1 MDIVT
6 KLTVTPKLE
15 SPKIAFVVTSLI
27 AVFILYSLARITWSL
42 LTPDVALEPWRSPQV
57 SASGQAQQRIDFS
70 NYHWFGRA
78 GAPIVIE
85 KSKQPVSDAPKTRLK
100 LVLTGVVANE
110 NPKLSMAII
119 EYQSQQDTYV
129 IDQKISSTRAS
140 IVEIYSDRV
149 ILSNSGK
156 HETLMLDGFDY
167 TKTKNTNS
175 LNTKPSNASNKRAA
189 KLAGPKR
196 NSDLANTRRDI
207 IANPNKILDHISIT
221 PVNIKGELQGYRL
234 NAGRD
239 PKLFHESGLKP
250 NDLAVAING
259 YDLTDISQSMSVMA
273 ELKTMNNIMISVE
286 RDGQLIDIQ
295 FALKE

>member
-6 KLTVTPKLE
+6 KLTVKPKLE
-15 SPKIAFVVTSLI
+15 ISKIAFVVTSLLV
-27 AVFILYSLARITWSL
+27 VFILYLLARITWSL
-42 LTPDVALEPWRSPQV
+42 LTPALAETSWQAPQV
-57 SASGQAQQRIDFS
+57 TSSQQAKDRVDFA

-78 GAPIVIE
+78 GEQVVIA
-85 KSKQPVSDAPKTRLK
+85 KKQEPVSDAPKTRLK
-100 LVLTGVVANE
+100 LMLTGVVAHTD
-110 NPKLSMAII
+110 PSRSMAII
-119 EYQSQQDTYV
+119 EYQSLQDTYI

-140 IVEIYSDRV
+140 IIEIHSDRV
-149 ILSNSGK
+149 ILNNNGK

-167 TKTKNTNS
+167 TKKSSTVKRS
-175 LNTKPSNASNKRAA
+175 ARPSA
-189 KLAGPKR
+189 PKR
-196 NSDLANTRRDI
+196 SLANTRREI
-207 IANPNKILDHISIT
+207 IDNPSKILDHISIT
-221 PVNIKGELQGYRL
+221 PVNIKGELKGYRL

-239 PKLFHESGLKP
+239 PKLFHESGLKA
-250 NDLAVAING
+250 NDLAVAINS